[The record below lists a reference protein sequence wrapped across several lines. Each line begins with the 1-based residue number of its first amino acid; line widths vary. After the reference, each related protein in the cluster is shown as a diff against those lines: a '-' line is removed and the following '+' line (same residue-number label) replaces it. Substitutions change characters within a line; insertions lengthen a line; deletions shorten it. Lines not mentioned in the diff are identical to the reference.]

1 MEVILKEDVEKL
13 GYKDEIVNVKNGYGR
28 NFLIPKGIAV
38 IATSSSKKMLE
49 ETKKQRAHK
58 EEKMVAEAESMA
70 EKLIKTSIKVMTKAG
85 EKGKIFGSVNNIQL
99 AKALKDEGFDID
111 RKNIHLKEENI
122 KELGSYEAVIK
133 LYRKVEATIKFE
145 VQAEES

>member
-1 MEVILKEDVEKL
+1 
-13 GYKDEIVNVKNGYGR
+13 
-28 NFLIPKGIAV
+28 
-38 IATSSSKKMLE
+38 
-49 ETKKQRAHK
+49 
-58 EEKMVAEAESMA
+58 EAESMA